1 MQVKPNRTQ
10 SVEARTQNPVNQNTS
25 NRAGVRHLRV
35 FPVVTILALF
45 LGAGLL
51 VDGFWL
57 AGKGKLAQILLSQA
71 WSRTLEDGQEHKP
84 WPWADHWPAARLV
97 SKAHGIDQIVLA
109 GDSGAVLAFAPGMNL
124 QGAQPGEVG
133 TVIIS
138 GHRDTHF
145 LFMQNLKQETEVEIA
160 TRERTFRYRVHK
172 TQVVDSRT
180 TKIDPVSSNGQL
192 VLVTC
197 FPFDTLEAGGPLR
210 YVAFADLIDWYPN

>member
-10 SVEARTQNPVNQNTS
+10 AFEARTQNPVNQNTS
-25 NRAGVRHLRV
+25 NRAGVRHLLV

-51 VDGFWL
+51 VDGLWL
-57 AGKGKLAQILLSQA
+57 AGKAKLAQILLSQA

-97 SKAHGIDQIVLA
+97 STAHGIDQIVLA
-109 GDSGAVLAFAPGMNL
+109 GDHGAVLAFAPGMNM
-124 QGAQPGEVG
+124 QAAQPGGAG
-133 TVIIS
+133 TIIVS

-145 LFMQNLKQETEVEIA
+145 GFMQDLKQGAEVAIE

-172 TQVVDSRT
+172 TQIVDSRT
-180 TKIDPVSSNGQL
+180 TTINPDSSNDQL
-192 VLVTC
+192 LLITC
-197 FPFDTLEAGGPLR
+197 YPFDTLEAGGPLR
-210 YVAFADLIDWYPN
+210 YLAFASAID

>member
-1 MQVKPNRTQ
+1 MQVNPDQAHSIETK
-10 SVEARTQNPVNQNTS
+10 AQNTTNQNKRV
-25 NRAGVRHLRV
+25 RADIRRLRV
-35 FPVVTILALF
+35 FPVVIMLALF

-51 VDGFWL
+51 VDGLWL
-57 AGKGKLAQILLSQA
+57 AGKAKLAQILLSQA
-71 WSRTLEDGQEHKP
+71 WARTLEDGQEHKP

-109 GDSGAVLAFAPGMNL
+109 GDNGAVLAFAPGMNL

-145 LFMQNLKQETEVEIA
+145 RFMQSLKQGTEVEIA
-160 TRERTFRYRVHK
+160 TRERAFRYRVHK
-172 TQVVDSRT
+172 TQIVDSRT

-197 FPFDTLEAGGPLR
+197 YPFDTLEAGGPLR
-210 YVAFADLIDWYPN
+210 YVAFADLID